1 MLQLYFLRH
10 AKTDWDSCDGND
22 FNRNISEKGVRETK
36 KIGEFLVSE
45 KIFFDEILCSPSLR
59 TKETLEIIKYFFKNK
74 PKINFIDDLY
84 HTSGKD
90 LFDILMVEAT
100 MQRCLIISH
109 EPLLSNSIESF
120 FKSMENKDLKNAIN
134 DYSTSAL
141 FSVKFKCREWYEI
154 NKECVKIKFFR
165 RPRDFDYSVAR

>member
-1 MLQLYFLRH
+1 
-10 AKTDWDSCDGND
+10 
-22 FNRNISEKGVRETK
+22 
-36 KIGEFLVSE
+36 
-45 KIFFDEILCSPSLR
+45 
-59 TKETLEIIKYFFKNK
+59 
-74 PKINFIDDLY
+74 
-84 HTSGKD
+84 
-90 LFDILMVEAT
+90 MVEAT

>member
-1 MLQLYFLRH
+1 MLELYFLRH
-10 AKTDWDSCDGND
+10 AKSDWDSFDGND
-22 FNRNISEKGVRETK
+22 FNRNISENGVRETK

-45 KIFFDEILCSPSLR
+45 EIIFDEILCSPSLR
-59 TKETLEIIKYFFKNK
+59 TKETLKIIKYFFKK
-74 PKINFIDDLY
+74 KSKIKFIDDLY

-90 LFDILMVEAT
+90 LFDVLMIEAT

-120 FKSMENKDLKNAIN
+120 FKSMENQDLKNAIN

-141 FSVKFKCREWYEI
+141 FSVSFKCREWYEI
-154 NKECVKIKFFR
+154 NKECALINFLEDQKILIR
-165 RPRDFDYSVAR
+165 V